1 MAGEGS
7 TIGGINVKIGANND
21 ELVKKLNESSA
32 EISRTFK
39 QVGDFNTS
47 IGEMRK
53 KYKLLSKTSLLGKTP
68 EEIKAIQNRMAELKD
83 EIGDYQAR
91 INSLSLDP
99 FEKMAQGIQVAT
111 SMMVG
116 LSGAVAMFGGDTEK
130 MQEMMQKTV
139 SLIAIAQAAQTA
151 ADFTKQNAIGI
162 FLKEKTKEIALRL
175 KEILTINSTTA
186 ANAAEARAVNVTT
199 TAKKAAT
206 VAQRLWNAAVN
217 AFPAMALITAVAAI
231 GAGIALLVRSISSHN
246 KEIKQA
252 QQEVDGYR
260 LAVGKLID
268 DNKYEMDIMQASG
281 VAEGEIRE
289 ERNKQI
295 QAEIAAL
302 EKQRDALQK
311 LQEKQ
316 SGKKGKK
323 ERAKILEE
331 TKKINE
337 EILSLNREFN
347 INIAKQEAEAR
358 KIKEE
363 ELRKQA
369 EINRKKLEEQRKF
382 NEEMQ
387 RVMKSQLENSMVVRI
402 EPKLSIKLPDLSP
415 VAEKLNVGLEKVNR
429 AAMEKAQALAQKIT
443 DINEVVSN
451 AITELAVN
459 GTSMIADAI
468 GSLAA
473 GADVGDVF
481 KNVAGQ
487 LVSFMDSLGKSLI
500 AAGIGAL
507 AFGKLLKH
515 PGAAIAAGAALVALA
530 AFVRTKLAAGPAGG
544 GGGMA
549 ATEGGG
555 GGGGYSSP
563 STASSPSY
571 TEWSNRTVNAAPV
584 VISGEL
590 RASGSELVA
599 VINSENR
606 RREF

>member
-53 KYKLLSKTSLLGKTP
+53 EYKLLSKTSLFGKTP
-68 EEIKAIQNRMAELKD
+68 EEIKAIQSRMAELKD
-83 EIGDYQAR
+83 GIGDYQAR
-91 INSLSLDP
+91 INSMSLDP
-99 FEKMAQGIQVAT
+99 FQKMAQGIQVAS
-111 SMMVG
+111 SMMAG
-116 LSGAVAMFGGDTEK
+116 LSGAMGLFGSDTEK

-186 ANAAEARAVNVTT
+186 ANAAEAGAVNVTT

-231 GAGIALLVRSISSHN
+231 AAGIALLVRSISSHN

-268 DNKYEMDIMQASG
+268 ANKYEMDIMQASG
-281 VAEGEIRE
+281 ADESEIRK

-316 SGKKGKK
+316 SGKK

-337 EILSLNREFN
+337 DILALSREFN

-358 KIKEE
+358 KIKEA
-363 ELRKQA
+363 ELRKQV

-402 EPKLSIKLPDLSP
+402 EPKLSVKLPDLSP
-415 VAEKLNVGLEKVNR
+415 VAGKLKVGLDKINA
-429 AAMEKAQALAQKIT
+429 AAMESANALAQKIT

-459 GTSMIADAI
+459 GAASMADAI

-500 AAGIGAL
+500 AAGIGAK
-507 AFGKLLKH
+507 AFRVLLKH
-515 PGAAIAAGAALVALA
+515 PGVAIAAGAALVALA

-544 GGGMA
+544 SGGMA

-563 STASSPSY
+563 STASSPNY

>member
-53 KYKLLSKTSLLGKTP
+53 EYKLLSKTSLLGKTP

-83 EIGDYQAR
+83 GIGDYQAR

-99 FEKMAQGIQVAT
+99 FQKMAQGIQVT
-111 SMMVG
+111 SSMMAG
-116 LSGAVAMFGGDTEK
+116 LSGAVAMFGGENEK

-139 SLIAIAQAAQTA
+139 SLMAIAQAAQTA

-186 ANAAEARAVNVTT
+186 ANAAEAGAVNVTT

-217 AFPAMALITAVAAI
+217 AFPAMAIITAVAAI

-268 DNKYEMDIMQASG
+268 ANKYEMDIMQASG
-281 VAEGEIRE
+281 VAEGEIRK

-316 SGKKGKK
+316 SGKK

-337 EILSLNREFN
+337 DILALSREFN

-363 ELRKQA
+363 ELRKQV
-369 EINRKKLEEQRKF
+369 EINRKKLEEQRKL
-382 NEEMQ
+382 NEKMQ

-415 VAEKLNVGLEKVNR
+415 VAEKLNVGLENVNR

-563 STASSPSY
+563 STASSPNY

-599 VINSENR
+599 VISSENR

>member
-7 TIGGINVKIGANND
+7 TIGGIYVKIGANND

-53 KYKLLSKTSLLGKTP
+53 EYKLLSKTSLFGKTP

-83 EIGDYQAR
+83 GIGDYQAR

-99 FEKMAQGIQVAT
+99 FQKMAQGIQVAS
-111 SMMVG
+111 SMMAG
-116 LSGAVAMFGGDTEK
+116 LSGAMGLFGSDTEK

-186 ANAAEARAVNVTT
+186 ANAAEAGAVNVTT

-268 DNKYEMDIMQASG
+268 ANKYEMDIMQASG
-281 VAEGEIRE
+281 ADESEIRK

-316 SGKKGKK
+316 SGKK

-337 EILSLNREFN
+337 DILALSREFN

-363 ELRKQA
+363 ELRKQV
-369 EINRKKLEEQRKF
+369 EINRKKLEEQRKL
-382 NEEMQ
+382 NEQMQ

-402 EPKLSIKLPDLSP
+402 EPKLSVKLPDLSP
-415 VAEKLNVGLEKVNR
+415 VAGKLKVGLEKINA

-507 AFGKLLKH
+507 AFRKLLLH

-571 TEWSNRTVNAAPV
+571 TEWSNRTITNNGASMV
-584 VISGEL
+584 VTGEL
-590 RASGSELVA
+590 VARGSELVA
-599 VINSENR
+599 VINREMNR
-606 RREF
+606 LTY

>member
-1 MAGEGS
+1 
-7 TIGGINVKIGANND
+7 
-21 ELVKKLNESSA
+21 
-32 EISRTFK
+32 
-39 QVGDFNTS
+39 
-47 IGEMRK
+47 
-53 KYKLLSKTSLLGKTP
+53 
-68 EEIKAIQNRMAELKD
+68 
-83 EIGDYQAR
+83 
-91 INSLSLDP
+91 
-99 FEKMAQGIQVAT
+99 MAQGIQVAS
-111 SMMVG
+111 SMMAG
-116 LSGAVAMFGGDTEK
+116 LSGAMGLFGGDTEK

-186 ANAAEARAVNVTT
+186 ANAAEAGAVNVTT

-217 AFPAMALITAVAAI
+217 AFPAMAIITAVAAI

-268 DNKYEMDIMQASG
+268 ANKYEMDIMQASG
-281 VAEGEIRE
+281 VAEGEIRK

-295 QAEIAAL
+295 QDEISAL
-302 EKQRDALQK
+302 EKQRDALQR

-316 SGKKGKK
+316 SGKK

-337 EILSLNREFN
+337 DILALSREFN
-347 INIAKQEAEAR
+347 INIAKQEAETR

-363 ELRKQA
+363 ELRKQVQ
-369 EINRKKLEEQRKF
+369 INRKKLEEQRKL
-382 NEEMQ
+382 NEQMQ

-507 AFGKLLKH
+507 AFRKLLLH

-584 VISGEL
+584 VVSGEL

>member
-7 TIGGINVKIGANND
+7 TIGGIYVKIGANND

-53 KYKLLSKTSLLGKTP
+53 EYKLLSKTSLFGKTP
-68 EEIKAIQNRMAELKD
+68 EEIKAIQSRMAELKD
-83 EIGDYQAR
+83 GIGDYQAR
-91 INSLSLDP
+91 INSMSLDP
-99 FEKMAQGIQVAT
+99 FQKMAQGIQVAS
-111 SMMVG
+111 SMMAG
-116 LSGAVAMFGGDTEK
+116 LSGAMGLFGSDTEK

-186 ANAAEARAVNVTT
+186 ANAAEAGAVNVTT

-268 DNKYEMDIMQASG
+268 ANKYEMDIMQASG
-281 VAEGEIRE
+281 ADESEIRK

-316 SGKKGKK
+316 SGKK

-337 EILSLNREFN
+337 DILALSREFN
-347 INIAKQEAEAR
+347 INIAKQEAETR

-363 ELRKQA
+363 ELRKQV
-369 EINRKKLEEQRKF
+369 EINRKKLEEQRKL
-382 NEEMQ
+382 NEQMQ

-402 EPKLSIKLPDLSP
+402 EPKLSVKLPDLSP
-415 VAEKLNVGLEKVNR
+415 VAGKLKVGLEKINA
-429 AAMEKAQALAQKIT
+429 AAMESANALAQKIT

-459 GTSMIADAI
+459 GAASMADAI

-507 AFGKLLKH
+507 AFRKLLLH

-544 GGGMA
+544 SGGMA

-563 STASSPSY
+563 STASSPNY

-599 VINSENR
+599 VISSENR

>member
-7 TIGGINVKIGANND
+7 TIGGINVKIGATND

-53 KYKLLSKTSLLGKTP
+53 EYKLLSKTSLLGKTP

-83 EIGDYQAR
+83 GIGDYQAR

-99 FEKMAQGIQVAT
+99 FQKMAQGIQVT
-111 SMMVG
+111 SSMMAG
-116 LSGAVAMFGGDTEK
+116 LSGAVAMFGGENEK

-139 SLIAIAQAAQTA
+139 SLMAIAQAAQTA

-186 ANAAEARAVNVTT
+186 ANAAEAGAVNVTT

-217 AFPAMALITAVAAI
+217 AFPAMAIITAVAAI

-268 DNKYEMDIMQASG
+268 ANKYEMDIMQASG
-281 VAEGEIRE
+281 VAEGENRK

-316 SGKKGKK
+316 SGKK

-337 EILSLNREFN
+337 DILALSREFN

-363 ELRKQA
+363 ELRKQV

-382 NEEMQ
+382 NEKMQ

-415 VAEKLNVGLEKVNR
+415 VAEKLNVGLENVNR

-443 DINEVVSN
+443 DINEVISK

-507 AFGKLLKH
+507 AFRKLLLH

>member
-7 TIGGINVKIGANND
+7 TIGGIYVKIGANND

-53 KYKLLSKTSLLGKTP
+53 EYKLLSKTSLFGKTP
-68 EEIKAIQNRMAELKD
+68 EEIKAIQSRMAELKD

-91 INSLSLDP
+91 INSMSLDP
-99 FEKMAQGIQVAT
+99 FQKMAQGIQVAS
-111 SMMVG
+111 SMMAG
-116 LSGAVAMFGGDTEK
+116 LSGAMGLFGSDTEK

-186 ANAAEARAVNVTT
+186 ANAAEAGAVNVTT

-268 DNKYEMDIMQASG
+268 ANKYEMDIMQASG
-281 VAEGEIRE
+281 AVESEIRK
-289 ERNKQI
+289 ERNEQI

-311 LQEKQ
+311 LQEKR
-316 SGKKGKK
+316 SGKK

-337 EILSLNREFN
+337 DILALSREFN

-363 ELRKQA
+363 ELRKQV

-402 EPKLSIKLPDLSP
+402 EPKLSVKLPDLSP
-415 VAEKLNVGLEKVNR
+415 VAGKLKVGLDKINA

-459 GTSMIADAI
+459 GAASMADAI

-481 KNVAGQ
+481 KNVAEQ

-500 AAGIGAL
+500 AAGIGAK
-507 AFGKLLKH
+507 AFRVLLKH

-544 GGGMA
+544 SGGMA

-563 STASSPSY
+563 STASSPNY

>member
-7 TIGGINVKIGANND
+7 TIGGINVKIGATND

-32 EISRTFK
+32 EIRRTFK

-53 KYKLLSKTSLLGKTP
+53 EYKLLSKTSLLGKTP

-83 EIGDYQAR
+83 GIGDYQAR

-99 FEKMAQGIQVAT
+99 FQKMAQGIQVT
-111 SMMVG
+111 SSMMAG
-116 LSGAVAMFGGDTEK
+116 LSGAVAMFGGENEK

-139 SLIAIAQAAQTA
+139 SLMAIAQAAQTA

-186 ANAAEARAVNVTT
+186 ANAAEAGAVNVTT

-217 AFPAMALITAVAAI
+217 AFPAMAIITAVAAI

-268 DNKYEMDIMQASG
+268 ANKYEMDIMQASG
-281 VAEGEIRE
+281 VAEGENRK

-316 SGKKGKK
+316 SGKK

-337 EILSLNREFN
+337 DILALSREFN

-363 ELRKQA
+363 ELRKQV

-382 NEEMQ
+382 NEKMQ

-415 VAEKLNVGLEKVNR
+415 VAEKLNVGLENVNR

-459 GTSMIADAI
+459 GAASMADAI

-507 AFGKLLKH
+507 AFRKLLLH

-584 VISGEL
+584 VVSGEL

>member
-53 KYKLLSKTSLLGKTP
+53 EYKLLSKTSLFGKTP
-68 EEIKAIQNRMAELKD
+68 EEIKAIQSRMAELKD
-83 EIGDYQAR
+83 GIGDYQAR
-91 INSLSLDP
+91 INSMSLDP
-99 FEKMAQGIQVAT
+99 FQKMAQGIQVT
-111 SMMVG
+111 SSMMAG
-116 LSGAVAMFGGDTEK
+116 LSGAVALFGGENEK

-139 SLIAIAQAAQTA
+139 SLMAIAQAAQTA

-175 KEILTINSTTA
+175 KEIITINSTTA
-186 ANAAEARAVNVTT
+186 ANAAEAGAVNVTT

-217 AFPAMALITAVAAI
+217 AFPAMAIITAVAAI

-268 DNKYEMDIMQASG
+268 ANKYEMDIMQASG
-281 VAEGEIRE
+281 AAETDIRK

-302 EKQRDALQK
+302 EKQRDALQR

-316 SGKKGKK
+316 SGKK

-337 EILSLNREFN
+337 DILALSREFN

-363 ELRKQA
+363 ELRKQV
-369 EINRKKLEEQRKF
+369 EINRKKLEEQRKL
-382 NEEMQ
+382 NEQMQ
-387 RVMKSQLENSMVVRI
+387 QVLKSQLENSMVVRI

-415 VAEKLNVGLEKVNR
+415 VAEKLNVGLENVNR

-481 KNVAGQ
+481 KNIAGQ

-507 AFGKLLKH
+507 AFRKLLLH
-515 PGAAIAAGAALVALA
+515 PVAAIAAGAALVALA

-599 VINSENR
+599 VISSENR

>member
-21 ELVKKLNESSA
+21 ELVKKLNESTA

-53 KYKLLSKTSLLGKTP
+53 EYKLLSKTSLLGKTP

-83 EIGDYQAR
+83 GIGDYQAR

-99 FEKMAQGIQVAT
+99 FQKMAQGIQVT
-111 SMMVG
+111 SSMMAG
-116 LSGAVAMFGGDTEK
+116 LSGAVALFGGENEK

-139 SLIAIAQAAQTA
+139 SLMAIAQAAQTA

-217 AFPAMALITAVAAI
+217 AFPAMAIITAVAAI

-268 DNKYEMDIMQASG
+268 ANKYEMDIMQASG
-281 VAEGEIRE
+281 DAEGEIRK

-295 QAEIAAL
+295 QDEISAL

-316 SGKKGKK
+316 SGKK

-337 EILSLNREFN
+337 DILALSREFN

-363 ELRKQA
+363 ELRKQV

-382 NEEMQ
+382 NEKMQ

-415 VAEKLNVGLEKVNR
+415 VAEKLNVGLENVNR

-443 DINEVVSN
+443 DINEVISK

-481 KNVAGQ
+481 KNIAGQ

-507 AFGKLLKH
+507 AFRKLLLH

-544 GGGMA
+544 SGGMA

-563 STASSPSY
+563 STASS
-571 TEWSNRTVNAAPV
+571 E
-584 VISGEL
+584 
-590 RASGSELVA
+590 ASIRLTG
-599 VINSENR
+599 
-606 RREF
+606 

>member
-7 TIGGINVKIGANND
+7 TIGGINVKIGATND

-53 KYKLLSKTSLLGKTP
+53 EYKLLSKTSLLGKTP
-68 EEIKAIQNRMAELKD
+68 EEIKAIQSRMAELKD
-83 EIGDYQAR
+83 GIGDYQAR
-91 INSLSLDP
+91 INSMSLDP
-99 FEKMAQGIQVAT
+99 FQKMAQGIQVAS
-111 SMMVG
+111 SMMAG
-116 LSGAVAMFGGDTEK
+116 LSGAMGLFGGDTEK

-186 ANAAEARAVNVTT
+186 ANAAEAGAVNVTT

-268 DNKYEMDIMQASG
+268 ANKYEMDIMQASG
-281 VAEGEIRE
+281 AAETDIRK

-302 EKQRDALQK
+302 EKQRDALQR

-316 SGKKGKK
+316 SGKK

-337 EILSLNREFN
+337 DILALSREFN
-347 INIAKQEAEAR
+347 INIAKQEAETR

-363 ELRKQA
+363 ELRKQV
-369 EINRKKLEEQRKF
+369 EINRKKLEEQRKL
-382 NEEMQ
+382 NEQMQ
-387 RVMKSQLENSMVVRI
+387 QVLKSQLENSMVVRI
-402 EPKLSIKLPDLSP
+402 EPKLSVKLPDLSP
-415 VAEKLNVGLEKVNR
+415 VAGKLKVGLEKINA
-429 AAMEKAQALAQKIT
+429 AAMESANALAQKIT

-459 GTSMIADAI
+459 GAASMADAI

-500 AAGIGAL
+500 AAGIGAMS
-507 AFGKLLKH
+507 FRKLLKH
-515 PGAAIAAGAALVALA
+515 PAAAIAAGAALVALA

-544 GGGMA
+544 SGGMA

-571 TEWSNRTVNAAPV
+571 TEWSNRTITNNGASMV
-584 VISGEL
+584 VTGEL
-590 RASGSELVA
+590 VARGSELVA
-599 VINSENR
+599 VINREMNR
-606 RREF
+606 LTY

>member
-21 ELVKKLNESSA
+21 ELVKKLNESTA

-53 KYKLLSKTSLLGKTP
+53 EYKLLSKTSLLGKTP

-83 EIGDYQAR
+83 GIGDYQAR

-99 FEKMAQGIQVAT
+99 FQKMAQGIQVT
-111 SMMVG
+111 SSMMAG
-116 LSGAVAMFGGDTEK
+116 LSGAVALFGGENEK

-139 SLIAIAQAAQTA
+139 SLMAIAQAAQTA

-217 AFPAMALITAVAAI
+217 AFPAMAIITAVAAI

-268 DNKYEMDIMQASG
+268 ANKYEMDIMQASG
-281 VAEGEIRE
+281 DAEGEIRK

-295 QAEIAAL
+295 QDEISAL

-316 SGKKGKK
+316 SGKK

-337 EILSLNREFN
+337 DILALSREFN

-363 ELRKQA
+363 ELRKQV

-382 NEEMQ
+382 NEKMQ

-415 VAEKLNVGLEKVNR
+415 VAEKLNVGLENVNR

-443 DINEVVSN
+443 DINEVISK

-481 KNVAGQ
+481 KNIAGQ

-507 AFGKLLKH
+507 AFRKLLLH

-544 GGGMA
+544 SGGMA

-563 STASSPSY
+563 STASSPNY

-590 RASGSELVA
+590 RASGSLLTEP
-599 VINSENR
+599 
-606 RREF
+606 

>member
-53 KYKLLSKTSLLGKTP
+53 EYKLLSKTSLLGKTP

-83 EIGDYQAR
+83 GIGDYQAR

-99 FEKMAQGIQVAT
+99 FQKMAQGIQVT
-111 SMMVG
+111 SSMMAG
-116 LSGAVAMFGGDTEK
+116 LSGAVAMFGGENEK

-139 SLIAIAQAAQTA
+139 SLMAIAQAAQTA

-217 AFPAMALITAVAAI
+217 AFPAMAIITAVAAI

-268 DNKYEMDIMQASG
+268 ANKYEMDIMQASG
-281 VAEGEIRE
+281 AAETDIRK

-316 SGKKGKK
+316 SGKK

-337 EILSLNREFN
+337 DILALSREFN

-363 ELRKQA
+363 ELRKQV

-382 NEEMQ
+382 NEKMQ

-415 VAEKLNVGLEKVNR
+415 VAEKLNVGLENVNR

-487 LVSFMDSLGKSLI
+487 LVSFMDSLGKALI
-500 AAGIGAL
+500 AAGVGAK
-507 AFGKLLKH
+507 AFRVLLKH
-515 PGAAIAAGAALVALA
+515 PGVAIAAGAALVALA

-544 GGGMA
+544 SGGMA

-584 VISGEL
+584 VVSGEL

-599 VINSENR
+599 VISSENR

>member
-53 KYKLLSKTSLLGKTP
+53 EYKLLSKTSLLGKTP

-83 EIGDYQAR
+83 GIGDYQAR

-99 FEKMAQGIQVAT
+99 FQKMAQGIQVT
-111 SMMVG
+111 SSMMAG
-116 LSGAVAMFGGDTEK
+116 LSGAVAMFGGENEK

-139 SLIAIAQAAQTA
+139 SLMAIAQAAQTA

-186 ANAAEARAVNVTT
+186 ANAAEAGAVNVTT

-217 AFPAMALITAVAAI
+217 AFPAMAIITAVAAI

-268 DNKYEMDIMQASG
+268 ANKYEMDIMQASG
-281 VAEGEIRE
+281 VAEGEIRK

-316 SGKKGKK
+316 SGKK

-337 EILSLNREFN
+337 DILALSREFN
-347 INIAKQEAEAR
+347 INIAKQEAETR

-363 ELRKQA
+363 ELRKQV
-369 EINRKKLEEQRKF
+369 EINRKKLEEQRKL
-382 NEEMQ
+382 NEQMQ
-387 RVMKSQLENSMVVRI
+387 QVLKSQLENSMVVRI
-402 EPKLSIKLPDLSP
+402 EPKLSVKLPDLSP
-415 VAEKLNVGLEKVNR
+415 VAGKLKVGLDKINA
-429 AAMEKAQALAQKIT
+429 AAMESANALAQKIT

-459 GTSMIADAI
+459 GAASMADAI

-507 AFGKLLKH
+507 AFRKLLLH

-530 AFVRTKLAAGPAGG
+530 AFVRTKLAAGPAGES
-544 GGGMA
+544 GGMA

>member
-7 TIGGINVKIGANND
+7 TIGGIYVKIGANND

-53 KYKLLSKTSLLGKTP
+53 EYKLLSKTSLFGKTP

-99 FEKMAQGIQVAT
+99 FQKMAQGIQVAS
-111 SMMVG
+111 SMMAG
-116 LSGAVAMFGGDTEK
+116 LSGAMGLFGGDTEK

-217 AFPAMALITAVAAI
+217 AFPAMAIITAVAAI

-268 DNKYEMDIMQASG
+268 ANKYEMDIMQASG
-281 VAEGEIRE
+281 VAEGEIRK

-295 QAEIAAL
+295 QDEISAL

-316 SGKKGKK
+316 SGKK

-337 EILSLNREFN
+337 DILALSREFN
-347 INIAKQEAEAR
+347 INIAKQEAETR
-358 KIKEE
+358 KKKEE
-363 ELRKQA
+363 ELRKQV

-382 NEEMQ
+382 NEKMQ

-415 VAEKLNVGLEKVNR
+415 VAEKLNVGLENVNR

-443 DINEVVSN
+443 DINEVVSK

-500 AAGIGAL
+500 AAGIGAK
-507 AFGKLLKH
+507 AFRVLLKH
-515 PGAAIAAGAALVALA
+515 PGVAIAAGAALVALA

-544 GGGMA
+544 SGGMA

-563 STASSPSY
+563 STASSPNYKEQQNCKCCTCSY
-571 TEWSNRTVNAAPV
+571 F
-584 VISGEL
+584 
-590 RASGSELVA
+590 
-599 VINSENR
+599 R
-606 RREF
+606 RIKG

>member
-53 KYKLLSKTSLLGKTP
+53 EYKLLSKTSLFGKTP
-68 EEIKAIQNRMAELKD
+68 EEIKAIQSRMAELKD

-91 INSLSLDP
+91 INSMSLDP
-99 FEKMAQGIQVAT
+99 FQKMAQGIQVAS
-111 SMMVG
+111 SMMAG
-116 LSGAVAMFGGDTEK
+116 LSGAIGLFGGETEK

-186 ANAAEARAVNVTT
+186 ANAAEAGAVNVTT

-268 DNKYEMDIMQASG
+268 ANKYEMDIMQASG
-281 VAEGEIRE
+281 ADESEIRK

-316 SGKKGKK
+316 SGKK

-337 EILSLNREFN
+337 DILALSREFN
-347 INIAKQEAEAR
+347 INIAKQEAETR
-358 KIKEE
+358 RIKEE
-363 ELRKQA
+363 ELRKQV

-402 EPKLSIKLPDLSP
+402 EPKLSVKLPDLSP
-415 VAEKLNVGLEKVNR
+415 VAGKLKVGLDKINA

-487 LVSFMDSLGKSLI
+487 LVSFMDSLGKGLI
-500 AAGIGAL
+500 ASGIGAL

-544 GGGMA
+544 SGGMA

-563 STASSPSY
+563 STSSSPNY

>member
-1 MAGEGS
+1 MAEELGS
-7 TIGGINVKIGANND
+7 FKIKIGADNS
-21 ELVKKLNESSA
+21 ELNQKLEQTKTELEQATKSVSEFGDNIGILKQRYRELSRMSLVGKSA
-32 EISRTFK
+32 
-39 QVGDFNTS
+39 
-47 IGEMRK
+47 
-53 KYKLLSKTSLLGKTP
+53 
-68 EEIKAIQNRMAELKD
+68 EEIKQVEAEMASLRD
-83 EIGDYQAR
+83 AIGDYQAK
-91 INSLSLDP
+91 IDSLAKDP
-99 FEKMAQGIQVAT
+99 FQKAAEGVQAVSTMMA
-111 SMMVG
+111 
-116 LSGAVAMFGGDTEK
+116 GAAGAASLFGGEQEK
-130 MQEMMQKTV
+130 LNALMQKTV
-139 SLIAIAQAAQTA
+139 ALIAIANAAQTA

-186 ANAAEARAVNVTT
+186 ANAAEAGAVNVTT

-231 GAGIALLVRSISSHN
+231 GAGIALLVRRISSHN

-268 DNKYEMDIMQASG
+268 ANKYEMDIMQASG
-281 VAEGEIRE
+281 AAETDIRK

-311 LQEKQ
+311 LHEKQ
-316 SGKKGKK
+316 SGKK

-337 EILSLNREFN
+337 DILALSREFN

-363 ELRKQA
+363 ELRKQ
-369 EINRKKLEEQRKF
+369 RKLNEQ
-382 NEEMQ
+382 MQ

-402 EPKLSIKLPDLSP
+402 EPKLSVKLPDLSP
-415 VAEKLNVGLEKVNR
+415 VAGKLNVGLEKINA

-481 KNVAGQ
+481 RMLGEQVAN
-487 LVSFMDSLGKSLI
+487 FAESLGKSLI
-500 AAGIGAL
+500 AAGVASES
-507 AFGKLLKH
+507 FKKLFH
-515 PGAAIAAGAALVALA
+515 NPYAAIAAGAALVATA
-530 AFVRTKLAAGPAGG
+530 AVVRAKLKAGPGG
-544 GGGMA
+544 SA
-549 ATEGGG
+549 AAS
-555 GGGGYSSP
+555 GGGYSMP
-563 STASSPSY
+563 STGSRSSTSEGNWITRNVSLNQP
-571 TEWSNRTVNAAPV
+571 AV
-584 VISGEL
+584 VVSGTL
-590 RASGSELVA
+590 KASGSELIA
-599 VINSENR
+599 VINSENKR
-606 RREF
+606 KNY

>member
-7 TIGGINVKIGANND
+7 TIGGIYVKIGANND

-53 KYKLLSKTSLLGKTP
+53 EYKLLSKTSLFGKTP
-68 EEIKAIQNRMAELKD
+68 EEIKAIQSRMAELKD
-83 EIGDYQAR
+83 GIGDYQAR

-99 FEKMAQGIQVAT
+99 FQKMAQGIQVAS
-111 SMMVG
+111 SMMAG
-116 LSGAVAMFGGDTEK
+116 LSGAMGLFGSDTEK

-175 KEILTINSTTA
+175 KEILTIKSTTA
-186 ANAAEARAVNVTT
+186 ANAAEAGAVNVTT

-268 DNKYEMDIMQASG
+268 ANKYEMDIMQASG
-281 VAEGEIRE
+281 ADESEIRK

-316 SGKKGKK
+316 SGKK

-337 EILSLNREFN
+337 DILALSREFN

-363 ELRKQA
+363 ELRKQV
-369 EINRKKLEEQRKF
+369 EINRKKLEEQRKL
-382 NEEMQ
+382 NEQMQ

-415 VAEKLNVGLEKVNR
+415 VAEKLNVGLENVNR

-443 DINEVVSN
+443 DINKVVSK

-481 KNVAGQ
+481 KNVAKQ

-507 AFGKLLKH
+507 AFRKLLLH

-544 GGGMA
+544 SGGMA

-563 STASSPSY
+563 STASSPNY

-599 VINSENR
+599 VISSENR

>member
-53 KYKLLSKTSLLGKTP
+53 EYKLLSKTSLFGKTP
-68 EEIKAIQNRMAELKD
+68 EEIKAIQSRMAELKD
-83 EIGDYQAR
+83 GIGDYQAR
-91 INSLSLDP
+91 INSMSLDP
-99 FEKMAQGIQVAT
+99 FQKMAQGIQVAS
-111 SMMVG
+111 SMMAG
-116 LSGAVAMFGGDTEK
+116 LSGAMGLFGSDTEK

-186 ANAAEARAVNVTT
+186 ANAAEAGAVNVTT

-268 DNKYEMDIMQASG
+268 ANKYEMDIMQASG
-281 VAEGEIRE
+281 ADESEIRK

-316 SGKKGKK
+316 SGKK

-337 EILSLNREFN
+337 DILALSREFN

-363 ELRKQA
+363 ELRKQV
-369 EINRKKLEEQRKF
+369 EINRKKLEEQRKL
-382 NEEMQ
+382 NEQMQ
-387 RVMKSQLENSMVVRI
+387 QVMKSQLENSMVVRI

-415 VAEKLNVGLEKVNR
+415 VAEKLNVGLENVNR

-443 DINEVVSN
+443 DINEVVSK

-481 KNVAGQ
+481 KNIAGQ

-507 AFGKLLKH
+507 AFRKLLLH

-563 STASSPSY
+563 STASSPNY

>member
-53 KYKLLSKTSLLGKTP
+53 EYKLLSKTSLLGKTP

-83 EIGDYQAR
+83 GIGDYQAR

-99 FEKMAQGIQVAT
+99 FQKMAQGIQVT
-111 SMMVG
+111 SSMMAG
-116 LSGAVAMFGGDTEK
+116 LSGAVAMFGGENEK

-139 SLIAIAQAAQTA
+139 SLMAIAQAAQTA

-186 ANAAEARAVNVTT
+186 ANAAEAGAVNVTT

-217 AFPAMALITAVAAI
+217 AFPAMAIITAVAAI

-268 DNKYEMDIMQASG
+268 ANKYEMDIMQASG
-281 VAEGEIRE
+281 VAEGENRK

-316 SGKKGKK
+316 SGKK

-337 EILSLNREFN
+337 DILALSREFN

-363 ELRKQA
+363 ELRKQV

-382 NEEMQ
+382 NEKMQ

-415 VAEKLNVGLEKVNR
+415 VAEKLNVGLENVNR

-443 DINEVVSN
+443 DINEVISK

-507 AFGKLLKH
+507 AFRKLLLH

-584 VISGEL
+584 VVSGEL

>member
-21 ELVKKLNESSA
+21 ELVKKLNESTA

-53 KYKLLSKTSLLGKTP
+53 EYKLLSKTSLLGKTP

-83 EIGDYQAR
+83 GIGDYQAR

-99 FEKMAQGIQVAT
+99 FQKMAQGIQVT
-111 SMMVG
+111 SSMMAG
-116 LSGAVAMFGGDTEK
+116 LSGAVAMFGGENEK

-139 SLIAIAQAAQTA
+139 SLMAIAQAAQTA

-186 ANAAEARAVNVTT
+186 ANAAEAGAVNVTT

-217 AFPAMALITAVAAI
+217 AFPAMAIITAVAAI

-268 DNKYEMDIMQASG
+268 ANKYEMDIMQASG
-281 VAEGEIRE
+281 DAEGEIRK

-295 QAEIAAL
+295 QDEISAL

-316 SGKKGKK
+316 SGKK

-337 EILSLNREFN
+337 DILALSREFN

-363 ELRKQA
+363 ELRKQV

-382 NEEMQ
+382 NEKMQ

-415 VAEKLNVGLEKVNR
+415 VAEKLNVGLENVNR

-443 DINEVVSN
+443 DINEVISK

-507 AFGKLLKH
+507 AFRKLLLH

-544 GGGMA
+544 SGGMA

-563 STASSPSY
+563 STASSPNY

-599 VINSENR
+599 VISSENR

>member
-7 TIGGINVKIGANND
+7 TIGGIYVKIGANND

-53 KYKLLSKTSLLGKTP
+53 EYKLLSKTSLLGKTP

-83 EIGDYQAR
+83 GIGDYQAR

-99 FEKMAQGIQVAT
+99 FQKMAQGIQVT
-111 SMMVG
+111 SSMMAG
-116 LSGAVAMFGGDTEK
+116 LSGAVAMFGGENEK

-139 SLIAIAQAAQTA
+139 SLMAIAQAAQTA

-175 KEILTINSTTA
+175 KEIITINSTTA

-217 AFPAMALITAVAAI
+217 AFPAMAIITAVAAI

-268 DNKYEMDIMQASG
+268 ANKYEMDIMQASG
-281 VAEGEIRE
+281 VAEGENRK

-316 SGKKGKK
+316 SGKK

-337 EILSLNREFN
+337 DILALSREFN

-363 ELRKQA
+363 ELRKQV

-382 NEEMQ
+382 NEKMQ

-415 VAEKLNVGLEKVNR
+415 VAEKLNVGLENVNR

-443 DINEVVSN
+443 DINEVISK

-507 AFGKLLKH
+507 AFRKLLLH

-584 VISGEL
+584 VVSGEL

-599 VINSENR
+599 VISSENR

>member
-53 KYKLLSKTSLLGKTP
+53 EYKLLSKTSLLGKTP

-83 EIGDYQAR
+83 GIGDYQAR

-99 FEKMAQGIQVAT
+99 FQKMAQGIQVT
-111 SMMVG
+111 SSMMAG
-116 LSGAVAMFGGDTEK
+116 LSGAVAMFGGENEK

-139 SLIAIAQAAQTA
+139 SLMAIAQAAQTA

-186 ANAAEARAVNVTT
+186 ANAAEAGAVNVTT

-217 AFPAMALITAVAAI
+217 AFPAMAIITAVAAI

-268 DNKYEMDIMQASG
+268 ANKYEMDIMQASG
-281 VAEGEIRE
+281 VAEGEIRK

-316 SGKKGKK
+316 SGKK

-337 EILSLNREFN
+337 DILALSREFN

-363 ELRKQA
+363 ELRKQV

-382 NEEMQ
+382 NEKMQ

-415 VAEKLNVGLEKVNR
+415 VAEKLNVGLENVNR

-507 AFGKLLKH
+507 AFRKLLLH

-544 GGGMA
+544 SGGMA

-599 VINSENR
+599 VISSENR

>member
-7 TIGGINVKIGANND
+7 TIGGINVKIGATND

-53 KYKLLSKTSLLGKTP
+53 EYKLLSETSLFGKTP
-68 EEIKAIQNRMAELKD
+68 EEIKAIQSRMAELKD
-83 EIGDYQAR
+83 GIGDYQAR
-91 INSLSLDP
+91 INSMSLDP
-99 FEKMAQGIQVAT
+99 FQKMAQGIQVAS
-111 SMMVG
+111 SMMAG
-116 LSGAVAMFGGDTEK
+116 LSGAMGLFGSDTEK

-186 ANAAEARAVNVTT
+186 ANAAEAGAVNVTT

-268 DNKYEMDIMQASG
+268 ANKYEMDIMQASG
-281 VAEGEIRE
+281 ADESEIRK

-316 SGKKGKK
+316 SGKK

-337 EILSLNREFN
+337 DILALSREFN

-363 ELRKQA
+363 ELRKQV
-369 EINRKKLEEQRKF
+369 EINRKKLEEQRKL
-382 NEEMQ
+382 NEQMQ

-415 VAEKLNVGLEKVNR
+415 VAEKLNVGLENVNR

-481 KNVAGQ
+481 KNVAKQ

-507 AFGKLLKH
+507 AFRKLLLH

-563 STASSPSY
+563 STASSPNY

>member
-7 TIGGINVKIGANND
+7 TIGGIYVKIGANND

-53 KYKLLSKTSLLGKTP
+53 EYKLLSKTSLFGKTP
-68 EEIKAIQNRMAELKD
+68 EEIKAIQSRMAELKD
-83 EIGDYQAR
+83 GIGDYQAR
-91 INSLSLDP
+91 INSMSLDP
-99 FEKMAQGIQVAT
+99 FQKMAQGIQVAS
-111 SMMVG
+111 SMMAG
-116 LSGAVAMFGGDTEK
+116 LSGAMGLFGSDTEK

-186 ANAAEARAVNVTT
+186 ANAAEAGAVNVTT

-268 DNKYEMDIMQASG
+268 ANKYEMDIMQASG
-281 VAEGEIRE
+281 ADESEIRK

-302 EKQRDALQK
+302 EKQRDALQR

-316 SGKKGKK
+316 SGKK

-337 EILSLNREFN
+337 DILALSREFN

-358 KIKEE
+358 KIKEA
-363 ELRKQA
+363 ELRKQV

-402 EPKLSIKLPDLSP
+402 EPKLSVKLPDLRP
-415 VAEKLNVGLEKVNR
+415 VADKLKVGLDKINA
-429 AAMEKAQALAQKIT
+429 AAMESATALAQKIT

-459 GTSMIADAI
+459 GAASMADAI

-563 STASSPSY
+563 STSSSPNY